1 MYESEKKPGGNSP
14 TPGFDGEEPFYY
26 KSGELILTLDRKGII
41 INFNNAV
48 QNVFNKFNELRG
60 ELFLDIFDEDKS
72 DSWNSFLADID
83 KQGSYNFK
91 GRLLTEK
98 GKITWIDWQLIKN
111 KERIEAFGRNISD
124 EITTG
129 LILQRR
135 LKQLIIEN
143 KISRRISSILDLE
156 ELLPR
161 IVMDLQEGFS
171 YHNVI
176 LLQYDK
182 EKGELGRQSMAGSF
196 VKFAPPNYN
205 QSDTEGL
212 IGKAARTGEIILCNN
227 VTTDE
232 DYVVGFLEK
241 VPTLS
246 EVAVPVIFGGEV
258 IAVLDIQETKRDA
271 FDEIDMRTL
280 QTISSQ
286 IGIAMNNAGLYKKA
300 KHEISV
306 RKIAEENLKKNEI
319 KLKKLNYWKDKIFS
333 IIAHDLKGPFQ
344 SLLSSAELLKTE
356 LHLLSGEDVGSLVSG
371 IYTKSKNASRVVTD
385 LLEWSKLQLGNE
397 NLKTADHELREIL
410 SNSYSFIEGSLSEKT
425 LSLKNNDGNKKLFVN
440 CDKDSA
446 VIILRNILMNAVK
459 FSYPGSEIETNVIDS
474 DSEVTVTITDKGIG
488 IERELLKEL
497 FSDSRIISHRGTIG
511 ERGAG
516 IGLNLC
522 KILAEKNGINIRAES
537 EPGKGSAFFISFLK
551 AKVH

>member
-1 MYESEKKPGGNSP
+1 MKGRKNLALVRRDLVLMWKNR
-14 TPGFDGEEPFYY
+14 FFY
-26 KSGELILTLDRKGII
+26 KSRELILTLDRKGII
-41 INFNNAV
+41 INFNKAV
-48 QNVFNKFNELRG
+48 QNIFNKFNELRG
-60 ELFLDIFDEDKS
+60 ELFLDIFDEGKS
-72 DSWNSFLADID
+72 DIWNSFLADID

-91 GRLLTEK
+91 GRILSEK
-98 GKITWIDWQLIKN
+98 GKIIWIDWQLIKN

-129 LILQRR
+129 LTLQRR

-143 KISRRISSILDLE
+143 KISRRISSILDLD

-161 IVMDLQEGFS
+161 VVKDIQEGFS

-196 VKFAPPNYN
+196 VKFAPPNYT
-205 QSDTEGL
+205 QSDAEGL
-212 IGKAARTGEIILCNN
+212 IGKAARTGEITLCNN
-227 VTTDE
+227 VTMDE
-232 DYVVGFLEK
+232 DYVVGFLES

-258 IAVLDIQETKRDA
+258 IAVLDIQETIKDA

-319 KLKKLNYWKDKIFS
+319 KLKKLNHWKDKIFS

-344 SLLSSAELLKTE
+344 SLLSSAELLRTE
-356 LHLLSGEDVGSLVSG
+356 LHLLSAKDVESLVSG
-371 IYTKSKNASRVVTD
+371 IYTKSKNASRVVND
-385 LLEWSKLQLGNE
+385 LLEWSKLQFGNE

-410 SNSYSFIEGSLSEKT
+410 SNSYSFIEGSLSEKR
-425 LSLKNNDGNKKLFVN
+425 LSLRNNDVNKKLFVN

-459 FSYPGSEIETNVIDS
+459 FSYPGGEIEISVINS
-474 DSEVTVTITDKGIG
+474 ESEVTVSISDHGIG
-488 IERELLKEL
+488 IEEELLKDL
-497 FSDSRIISHRGTIG
+497 FSDNRIISHRGTAG
-511 ERGAG
+511 EGGVG

-537 EPGKGSAFFISFLK
+537 EPGKGSTFFISFLK